1 MDKTKKVRTAH
12 RSAFT
17 RALNALNALRGEG
30 SEATHQEIIVAF
42 QLLEAK
48 MRDLEASSQA
58 FMHLMFD
65 SDSATDADIQKEY
78 DDADQYKKQFLATR
92 LQIAD
97 YTDPKENQEPSGSTN
112 GVPGDNKKSFKL
124 PKIELAQFGG
134 DVQGWLQFW
143 NLVKSYPPTAENYSK
158 VISSLKNR
166 FGRDDLQIEVYVRE
180 LLQLVLQNALKSKAF
195 SLTSLYDKIEL
206 HLRALES
213 LGITTDKCAA
223 MLFPLVES
231 SLPEDVLRAWQRSSV
246 NNAALQSG
254 DSATSQCKDR
264 LTQLIKFLEG
274 EVQNELRISMAVK
287 GFDLTT
293 GNADSGKK
301 RRSKTHTKE
310 EDVPTAMGLL
320 TTKEK
325 DSACIFCN
333 SNHESARCEN
343 ARKMSLSE
351 RRDHA
356 KKQNVC
362 FNCLKAGHNFKQC
375 RSKVSCSW
383 CSMRH
388 VLLMCPKIEKKDKDS
403 KVDSKSQDSE
413 KANTIVDTGSQKSYV
428 TKEAAEHL
436 DYEPI
441 AEQTMTHSL
450 FGGQKT
456 DAVQHKKYRIRL
468 SSLDNKYC
476 CNFIALDQAVIC
488 ERVPLIKIGE
498 WDRELEKLDI
508 DVSDRHSKR
517 ESISV
522 LIGADVAG
530 KLYTGRVYVLKGG
543 LVAIETC
550 LGWTVMGKVPESK
563 TSESA
568 ATTAISLFINKV
580 EIADMWSLDVLGIRD
595 PIETK
600 TQKEKDDEMQEA
612 FLKTVRV
619 NEEGRYEIQLPWLPS
634 HPALPRNKETAMRRL
649 QSTERKLKADNLY
662 AEYDAVFNE
671 WLAEGIIERVP
682 VQEEDD
688 GGYYLPHR
696 HVVKEGSTTRI
707 RPVFD
712 ASAKERTSPSLNECL
727 HKGPNLIELIASI
740 LLRFRENKIG
750 VIADIKR
757 AFLQI
762 SIDKRDRDF
771 LRFLWYDAGG
781 NIIVFR
787 HCRVVFGVTSSPFIL
802 SAIRN
807 FHLNNYAKSDNDVSI
822 NSKRLLE
829 SFYVDNAVT
838 SVNTREDLNNF
849 ILDAKRLMNMAGFDL
864 RGWEYSDDNSQD
876 NQTVVLG
883 VTWDKRAD
891 TLAIKIP
898 DFPELHDSKM
908 TKRKILSSAHRIF
921 DPLGFVC
928 PVMLC
933 PRILLQET
941 WSENLKWDDEV
952 PDKLKNRFS
961 KWLEDLKELNK
972 IRITR
977 CILGQISESDN
988 VSLHIFCDASKDA
1001 YATVIYIRVENFEGV
1016 KVHFVQAKTR
1026 VAPARKGN
1034 TDART
1039 SIPRLELLAATIGAR
1054 LARNVLDALHFK
1066 TLKLF
1071 YWTDSSTVLAWIQRE
1086 CNWAT
1091 FVYNRIKEIRMLSDP
1106 ACWYH
1111 VQGRLNPADLPSR
1124 GCTAKQIMSARWWE
1138 GPVWLYETADKWPMC
1153 RELSCD
1159 EDEIS
1164 KELKRTAINKKSVC
1178 TLVAL
1183 EGKGAEENEFLS
1195 RFSNFAKMIRVFA

>member
-1 MDKTKKVRTAH
+1 
-12 RSAFT
+12 
-17 RALNALNALRGEG
+17 
-30 SEATHQEIIVAF
+30 
-42 QLLEAK
+42 
-48 MRDLEASSQA
+48 
-58 FMHLMFD
+58 
-65 SDSATDADIQKEY
+65 
-78 DDADQYKKQFLATR
+78 
-92 LQIAD
+92 
-97 YTDPKENQEPSGSTN
+97 
-112 GVPGDNKKSFKL
+112 
-124 PKIELAQFGG
+124 
-134 DVQGWLQFW
+134 
-143 NLVKSYPPTAENYSK
+143 
-158 VISSLKNR
+158 
-166 FGRDDLQIEVYVRE
+166 
-180 LLQLVLQNALKSKAF
+180 
-195 SLTSLYDKIEL
+195 
-206 HLRALES
+206 
-213 LGITTDKCAA
+213 
-223 MLFPLVES
+223 
-231 SLPEDVLRAWQRSSV
+231 
-246 NNAALQSG
+246 
-254 DSATSQCKDR
+254 
-264 LTQLIKFLEG
+264 
-274 EVQNELRISMAVK
+274 
-287 GFDLTT
+287 
-293 GNADSGKK
+293 
-301 RRSKTHTKE
+301 
-310 EDVPTAMGLL
+310 
-320 TTKEK
+320 
-325 DSACIFCN
+325 
-333 SNHESARCEN
+333 
-343 ARKMSLSE
+343 
-351 RRDHA
+351 
-356 KKQNVC
+356 
-362 FNCLKAGHNFKQC
+362 
-375 RSKVSCSW
+375 
-383 CSMRH
+383 
-388 VLLMCPKIEKKDKDS
+388 
-403 KVDSKSQDSE
+403 
-413 KANTIVDTGSQKSYV
+413 
-428 TKEAAEHL
+428 
-436 DYEPI
+436 
-441 AEQTMTHSL
+441 
-450 FGGQKT
+450 
-456 DAVQHKKYRIRL
+456 
-468 SSLDNKYC
+468 
-476 CNFIALDQAVIC
+476 
-488 ERVPLIKIGE
+488 
-498 WDRELEKLDI
+498 
-508 DVSDRHSKR
+508 
-517 ESISV
+517 
-522 LIGADVAG
+522 
-530 KLYTGRVYVLKGG
+530 
-543 LVAIETC
+543 
-550 LGWTVMGKVPESK
+550 MGKVPESK

-802 SAIRN
+802 SAILN

-829 SFYVDNAVT
+829 SFYVDNSVT

-883 VTWDKRAD
+883 VTWDKKAD

-898 DFPELHDSKM
+898 DFPELHASKM
-908 TKRKILSSAHRIF
+908 TKRKILSAAHRIF

-952 PDKLKNRFS
+952 PDKLKNRFT